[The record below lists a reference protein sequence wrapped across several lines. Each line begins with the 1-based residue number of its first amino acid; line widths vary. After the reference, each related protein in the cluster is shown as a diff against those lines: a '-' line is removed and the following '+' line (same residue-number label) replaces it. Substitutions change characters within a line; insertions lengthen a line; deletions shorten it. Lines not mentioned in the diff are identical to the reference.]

1 MRKFM
6 RRFSAH
12 PLHLLVFI
20 ASFAVAGYA
29 ALRLIDSRTIAV
41 VMRFVGAALAHD
53 LLPSMARL
61 SDIYS
66 STTALSS
73 AGHFVRWHSVTG
85 VLLLIS
91 AVAFAVRRKRAR

>member
-41 VMRFVGAALAHD
+41 VVRFVGAALAHD
-53 LLPSMARL
+53 LLPSIARS

-73 AGHFVRWHSVTG
+73 AGYFVRWHSVG
-85 VLLLIS
+85 VLFLIS
-91 AVAFAVRRKRAR
+91 AVAFAVRLKRAR